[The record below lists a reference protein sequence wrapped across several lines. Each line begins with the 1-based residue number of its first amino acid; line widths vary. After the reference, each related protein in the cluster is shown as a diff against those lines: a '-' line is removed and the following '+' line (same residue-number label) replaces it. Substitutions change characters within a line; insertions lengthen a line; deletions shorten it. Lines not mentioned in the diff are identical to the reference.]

1 MKNSR
6 FKSLW
11 GAALGLVLLAAVP
24 FAASAQTASSSA
36 PNGATPAWGFPGF
49 GNPFMRPVPDDGP
62 TDGKDHPNYH
72 ISTPVECK
80 LDYYYRTTIDVRA
93 RIDKQAG
100 FRLEATTLS
109 YQNYAVDP
117 EKSADAAPVL
127 FGGKFAEDVSVNDT
141 NRTKNKW
148 TNLLQPFRNAFDI
161 PKRGP
166 GLPFD
171 PSFDTDIWFDPG
183 GCEITIVEH
192 AKSLEVIATNRKA
205 EPTRFRF
212 NLSNGDPSF
221 DPSANRK
228 EDEKKDSQKGGSGR
242 TSNPR
247 PAAATGSTDGKAH
260 PDTPLI
266 APADVKAFKPEQKI
280 VIRGTVDKSCGF
292 QIKGNTLSY
301 LNSKSTKNPSTL
313 GYSYSGPSKLTF
325 SGKYASGVTVNGE
338 AWTSL
343 NRPLTLKATL
353 KKDSVKHITF
363 KGPSCSFDYR
373 KCGDAVAVFIGNYD
387 KNAYQDKPAQ
397 FEIVLYFADPADSTE
412 AARTE

>member
-1 MKNSR
+1 MKQNR
-6 FKSLW
+6 FQALW
-11 GAALGLVLLAAVP
+11 GWALGLALLAAVP
-24 FAASAQTASSSA
+24 FATSAQAQSGASAA
-36 PNGATPAWGFPGF
+36 PNGANPVRGFPGF
-49 GNPFMRPVPDDGP
+49 GMNPFMRLQVDDGP
-62 TDGKDHPNYH
+62 TDGKDHPDYH
-72 ISTPVECK
+72 ISTPVEIR
-80 LDYYYRTTIDVRA
+80 LPSYERTIIDVRA

-161 PKRGP
+161 PKQGP
-166 GLPFD
+166 GKPFD
-171 PSFDTDIWFDPG
+171 PSFDTFISFEPG

-221 DPSANRK
+221 DPSAKRK
-228 EDEKKDSQKGGSGR
+228 EDEKKDSQKGGFVG

-247 PAAATGSTDGKAH
+247 PAAATGSTDGTAH

-266 APADVKAFKPEQKI
+266 APAEVKAFKPEQKI
-280 VIRGTVDKSCGF
+280 VIRGTVDQSCGF

-301 LNSKSTKNPSTL
+301 LNSKATRNT
-313 GYSYSGPSKLTF
+313 SGFNGSFKLTF
-325 SGKYASGVTVNGE
+325 GGKYASGVTVNGE
-338 AWTSL
+338 AWTCL
-343 NRPLTLKATL
+343 NRPVALNTTLKEH
-353 KKDSVKHITF
+353 SPKHITL

-373 KCGDAVAVFIGNYD
+373 KCGDAVEVFIGNYD

-397 FEIVLYFADPADSTE
+397 FEIVLYFADPAD
-412 AARTE
+412 

>member
-1 MKNSR
+1 MKTNR
-6 FKSLW
+6 FKTLW

-24 FAASAQTASSSA
+24 FIAQAQSAASAA
-36 PNGATPAWGFPGF
+36 PNGANPAWGFPGF

-72 ISTPVECK
+72 ISTPVEIK
-80 LDYYYRTTIDVRA
+80 LPSYERTSIDVRA
-93 RIDKQAG
+93 RIDRQAG

-109 YQNYAVDP
+109 YQNYAVNP

-161 PKRGP
+161 PKQGP
-166 GLPFD
+166 GKPFD
-171 PSFDTDIWFDPG
+171 PSFDTFISFEPG
-183 GCEITIVEH
+183 GCEITLVEH
-192 AKSLEVIATNRKA
+192 DKSLEVIAANPKA
-205 EPTRFRF
+205 EPARFRF
-212 NLSNGDPSF
+212 TLSNGDPSA
-221 DPSANRK
+221 DRK
-228 EDEKKDSQKGGSGR
+228 KDEKKDSQKGGFGSTNG
-242 TSNPR
+242 PR
-247 PAAATGSTDGKAH
+247 SAAAAATGSTDGTAH

-266 APADVKAFKPEQKI
+266 APVEFKAFKPEQKI
-280 VIRGTVDKSCGF
+280 VIKGTVDQSCGF
-292 QIKGNTLSY
+292 QIKGNTMSY
-301 LNSKSTKNPSTL
+301 LNSKTTKTPGAL

-325 SGKYASGVTVNGE
+325 GGKYASGVTVNGE

-353 KKDSVKHITF
+353 KKDSVKYITF

-397 FEIVLYFADPADSTE
+397 FEIVLYFADPADSTG